1 MHPIARKVPSILGA
15 IWIYSLIA
23 LNAVTLAML
32 IYYKVTGGID

>member
-1 MHPIARKVPSILGA
+1 MHPIARKAPSILAA

-32 IYYKVTGGID
+32 VWYKITGGLN

>member
-1 MHPIARKVPSILGA
+1 MHPIAHKVPSILAA

-32 IYYKVTGGID
+32 FWYKVTGGID